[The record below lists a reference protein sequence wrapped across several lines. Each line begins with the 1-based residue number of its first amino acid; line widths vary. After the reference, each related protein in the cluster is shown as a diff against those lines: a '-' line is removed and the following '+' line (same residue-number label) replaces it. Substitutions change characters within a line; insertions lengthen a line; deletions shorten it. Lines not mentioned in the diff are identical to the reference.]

1 MENNA
6 LITTKEN
13 QSMDMIQGSNRV
25 YCSVKAE
32 TIEAKKKLY
41 NALESCDVIINDIVG
56 QKIKI
61 KDIYI
66 QEFPRTNK
74 ETGEPMSNGHR
85 VILFDDAGKTYV
97 TASNYFFISLAKVVN
112 TFGDP
117 NTWDKPLEIEITKRP
132 TKGGNNCL
140 SFKLV

>member
-1 MENNA
+1 MENN
-6 LITTKEN
+6 EN
-13 QSMDMIQGSNRV
+13 KTLTIANNSNRT

-32 TIEAKKKLY
+32 TMADKKKLY

-56 QKIKI
+56 QKIKV

-66 QEFPRTNK
+66 QEFPRVNK

-85 VILFDDAGKTYV
+85 VILFDETGKTYV
-97 TASNYFFISLAKVVN
+97 TASNYFFVSLVKVLN
-112 TFGDP
+112 AFGDP

-140 SFKLV
+140 SLKLV

>member
-1 MENNA
+1 MENNEN
-6 LITTKEN
+6 TTLTIAN
-13 QSMDMIQGSNRV
+13 TTNRT

-32 TIEAKKKLY
+32 TMADKKKLY

-56 QKIKI
+56 QKIKV
-61 KDIYI
+61 KDVYI
-66 QEFPRTNK
+66 QEYPRANK

-85 VILFDDAGKTYV
+85 VILFDEDGKTYV
-97 TASNYFFISLAKVVN
+97 TTSNYFFVSLIKVLN

-140 SFKLV
+140 SLKLV

>member
-1 MENNA
+1 MENNEN
-6 LITTKEN
+6 TTLTIAN
-13 QSMDMIQGSNRV
+13 TANRT

-32 TIEAKKKLY
+32 TMADKKKLY

-56 QKIKI
+56 QKIKV
-61 KDIYI
+61 KDVYI

-85 VILFDDAGKTYV
+85 VILFDEDGKTYV
-97 TASNYFFISLAKVVN
+97 TASNYFFVSLVKVLN

-140 SFKLV
+140 SLKLV

>member
-1 MENNA
+1 MENNDNKTLTIA
-6 LITTKEN
+6 N
-13 QSMDMIQGSNRV
+13 NSNRT

-32 TIEAKKKLY
+32 TMADKKKLY

-66 QEFPRTNK
+66 QEFPRVNK

-97 TASNYFFISLAKVVN
+97 TASNYFFVSLVKVLN

-117 NTWDKPLEIEITKRP
+117 NTWDKPLEIEVTKRP

-140 SFKLV
+140 SLKLV